1 VIGSV
6 ILQKK
11 SGMKNAAIVL
21 NAVLLVA
28 VGILF
33 YLHFSP
39 KKEAPKKE
47 VQRAVATNDA
57 SFRIAYFEWD
67 SMTNHF
73 GLFKQMQEE
82 LNNREEAI
90 GREEGKMRQQLQD
103 KFNYYNAKTDM
114 SQAESEAATQDLKQ
128 LESQLGNRMQRMK
141 QDFQAEQMQKN
152 NDIKSKI
159 EAYLKD
165 FNKDKS
171 FAYIMIYEPSLIFYR
186 DSAYNITPELIS
198 GLNERYP
205 KKK

>member
-1 VIGSV
+1 
-6 ILQKK
+6 
-11 SGMKNAAIVL
+11 MKNAAIIL

-33 YLHFSP
+33 YLHFSS
-39 KKEAPKKE
+39 KKEAPKKD
-47 VQRAVATNDA
+47 VPQRVVTTGGDT
-57 SFRIAYFEWD
+57 SFKIAYFEWD

-73 GLFKQMQEE
+73 HLFKQMQEE
-82 LNNREEAI
+82 LNNKEEAI
-90 GREEGKMRQQLQD
+90 GREESKMRQQLQD

-128 LESQLGNRMQRMK
+128 LEAQLGNRMQRMK

-159 EAYLKD
+159 EDYLKD
-165 FNKDKS
+165 YNKTKGFS
-171 FAYIMIYEPSLIFYR
+171 YIMIYEPTLIFYR
-186 DSAYNITPELIS
+186 DSAYNITPDLIV

-205 KKK
+205 LKK